1 MQAQKV
7 VFIIHPKLVMG
18 GDVVFTTGRT
28 VPKDGKGS
36 GLKPAENAGTQSSFT
51 DNQVILEI
59 GGRSTKTFH
68 FPKALRITMFKPVLI
83 YSKRLL
89 VDVT

>member
-7 VFIIHPKLVMG
+7 VFLIHPKLVMG
-18 GDVVFTTGRT
+18 GDVVFTMGRM
-28 VPKDGKGS
+28 VLKDGKDS
-36 GLKPAENAGTQSSFT
+36 GLKPTENAGTQSSFT

-68 FPKALRITMFKPVLI
+68 FPKALCITMFKPVLI

-89 VDVT
+89 VGIT